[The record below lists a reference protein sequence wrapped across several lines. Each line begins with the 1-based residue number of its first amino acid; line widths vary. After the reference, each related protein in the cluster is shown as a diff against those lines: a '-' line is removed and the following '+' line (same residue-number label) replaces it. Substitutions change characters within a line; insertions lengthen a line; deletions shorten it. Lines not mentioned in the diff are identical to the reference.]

1 LPTTSNLVDATTKT
15 TKDSSSKV
23 DEVNLSVEKDK
34 LNELQQTGTSTTAS
48 SQSPNVLPEKNK
60 TVDSNTDLKNTAKN
74 SLTTARLVDQNTE
87 LTNNSTRID
96 DENDTSKGIKNLKET
111 VEKENL
117 TNITPSHSQV
127 KTIKEIDVSEKNINN
142 NSKLDENKSN
152 NSTPSLSSNIVSFKE
167 ETSNSNAQLTDQKNL
182 VNKFDSKVVDN
193 VDLKNTTGN
202 SLTTAILID
211 TKEELTKKLTR
222 DTETE
227 VSEGIDKLT
236 KTVQKTD
243 INTIP
248 KKPTFNATAS
258 SYNKDLTGVKDNI
271 KSFSNS
277 LSDDEDEAGNE
288 LIEYETSKNNQK
300 FKEIVLLGKIEKNA
314 PLKTGTVNVSAM
326 MIKGNGKYVET
337 GRASKTHAI
346 RINFKM
352 FKNENVSPGN
362 KEVFIVI
369 QNPKKKVIN
378 QKGKFTLRSG
388 IEMFYS
394 DETMAYYDGH
404 NINISILSGKFIQ
417 KIVKGTYIVQVYIER
432 YLTGQTLL
440 ILS

>member
-1 LPTTSNLVDATTKT
+1 ME
-15 TKDSSSKV
+15 KV
-23 DEVNLSVEKDK
+23 K
-34 LNELQQTGTSTTAS
+34 LNEIQQTITSTSTP
-48 SQSPNVLPEKNK
+48 SQSSNVLPEKNK
-60 TVDSNTDLKNTAKN
+60 TDISNTTKKP
-74 SLTTARLVDQNTE
+74 LTTARLVDQNTE

-96 DENDTSKGIKNLKET
+96 DENDASKGIKNLKET
-111 VEKENL
+111 VEKANF
-117 TNITPSHSQV
+117 TNSTSSHSQV
-127 KTIKEIDVSEKNINN
+127 KTTKEIDVSEKDTNN
-142 NSKLDENKSN
+142 GNKLDKDKSN
-152 NSTPSLSSNIVSFKE
+152 NLTPPLSSNIVSFKE
-167 ETSNSNAQLTDQKNL
+167 ETSNSNAQLADQKNS
-182 VNKFDSKVVDN
+182 VNKDGSKVIDN
-193 VDLKNTTGN
+193 ADLKNIVEK
-202 SLTTAILID
+202 SLTTARLVD
-211 TKEELTKKLTR
+211 TKEELTKKLTSR
-222 DTETE
+222 DSEIE
-227 VSEGIDKLT
+227 VSEGIVKLN

-243 INTIP
+243 VNTIP
-248 KKPTFNATAS
+248 KKPSFNATAS
-258 SYNKDLTGVKDNI
+258 SYNKDLTGAKDNI

-277 LSDDEDEAGNE
+277 LSDDQDEVGNE

-352 FKNENVSPGN
+352 YNNRNVSPGN

-378 QKGKFTLRSG
+378 QKGKFMLRSG
-388 IEMFYS
+388 REMFYS